1 MTVQKPKEIEDIALR
16 WYFTAPFFYNYLQNM
31 DYHIDNEFNYV
42 AGVSLKEGKITLH
55 LNLDKFRQLPTD
67 MQKESV
73 LMHEILHIVH
83 ATFNRCG
90 NNPNRDVL
98 NIASDACINF
108 RIMNSTI
115 DGKPCDLP
123 SWCIFMETLKTNFG
137 YKGKVLTEEI
147 YEYLMK
153 LRNES
158 GQNGSSFG
166 SGSGSGKGK
175 GSGNGNGNDSN
186 NDSDDYEGSQDGSG
200 AGNGSDDYEGS
211 QDGDEAGTGSGK
223 GKGKMNDVMK
233 KIKEL
238 LKNNI
243 DGHDELDK
251 ADEVTKSMLQMIYN
265 QSKSKGYG
273 RMHGEMVEYINEVAI
288 AKINWSQLLRR
299 FINSTS
305 IGGIRKNPSWTK
317 PNRRNLPLQGK
328 KKYTADFVVAIDTS
342 GSISSDDFNQ
352 FFGEIESIIKNG
364 NVRLLQ
370 CDTRLY
376 DCGKYK
382 KGSYKDIKIQGR
394 GGTDLEPVFQFLID
408 NKMKNS
414 KLIILTDGEMWYD
427 GIKKIG
433 GNKIETMWVLLPGY
447 EGNEKTITN
456 SLPNHKV
463 IAMEKK

>member
-31 DYHIDNEFNYV
+31 EYNVVNDFKFTC
-42 AGVSLKEGKITLH
+42 GVSLREGKITLH
-55 LNLDKFRQLPTD
+55 INLNKFNELKTD

-83 ATFNRCG
+83 ATFSRCG
-90 NNPNRDVL
+90 SNPNRDIL

-115 DGKPCDLP
+115 DGKNCELP
-123 SWCIFMETLKTNFG
+123 DWCIFMETLKEKFG

-147 YEYLMK
+147 YEFLMRK
-153 LRNES
+153 KNESHSSSGKGGKGGKGNQSKDKSNSKNES
-158 GQNGSSFG
+158 GNNQNQDGDFEYG
-166 SGSGSGKGK
+166 
-175 GSGNGNGNDSN
+175 
-186 NDSDDYEGSQDGSG
+186 GSQDESG
-200 AGNGSDDYEGS
+200 VGMSKEEFDDF
-211 QDGDEAGTGSGK
+211 
-223 GKGKMNDVMK
+223 MK
-233 KIKEL
+233 KVKDML
-238 LKNNI
+238 DKNI
-243 DGHDELDK
+243 DGHDELNE

-265 QSKSKGYG
+265 QSKSKGFG
-273 RMHGEMVEYINEVAI
+273 HTKGEMVEYIKDVAI
-288 AKINWSQLLRR
+288 AKINWTQILRR

-305 IGGIRKNPSWTK
+305 VGGIRKNPSWTK
-317 PNRRNLPLQGK
+317 PNRRNLPLMGK

-342 GSISSDDFNQ
+342 GSISSKDFNQ
-352 FFGEIESIIKNG
+352 FFGEIESIVKNG
-364 NVRLLQ
+364 NIHLLQ
-370 CDTRLY
+370 CDTQLY

-408 NKMKNS
+408 NKMTNS
-414 KLIILTDGEMWYD
+414 KLIILTDGEMCYS

-433 GNKIETMWVLLPGY
+433 GNRIDTMWVLLPEY
-447 EGNEKTITN
+447 ESSEKYIKE

-463 IAMEKK
+463 ITMEKK